1 MSSVAT
7 TDTIF
12 FTDDVDP
19 PTIRAFNLG
28 TRLIS
33 KILSYT
39 MTDLVER
46 GISPLHADGYNR
58 TLRPRSMVFLDEGE
72 GRASLYWADARAH
85 VEKRQALFGRS
96 CAWAAHGR
104 CLAKALWATAA
115 TAPSKPRRRVQAP
128 SWGSGSTTL
137 RWMSSSP
144 A

>member
-28 TRLIS
+28 TRLIT

-39 MTDLVER
+39 MADLVER

-58 TLRPRSMVFLDEGE
+58 TLRPRSMVFLEDGE
-72 GRASLYWADARAH
+72 GRASLYWADARTH
-85 VEKRQALFGRS
+85 VEKRQAIF
-96 CAWAAHGR
+96 W
-104 CLAKALWATAA
+104 
-115 TAPSKPRRRVQAP
+115 P
-128 SWGSGSTTL
+128 
-137 RWMSSSP
+137 
-144 A
+144 

>member
-28 TRLIS
+28 TRLIT

-39 MTDLVER
+39 MADLVER

-58 TLRPRSMVFLDEGE
+58 TLRPRSMVFLEEGD
-72 GRASLYWADARAH
+72 GRATLYWADARTH
-85 VEKRQALFGRS
+85 VEKRQALFGRG

-104 CLAKALWATAA
+104 CLAKALG
-115 TAPSKPRRRVQAP
+115 PPPLQPR
-128 SWGSGSTTL
+128 L
-137 RWMSSSP
+137 
-144 A
+144 